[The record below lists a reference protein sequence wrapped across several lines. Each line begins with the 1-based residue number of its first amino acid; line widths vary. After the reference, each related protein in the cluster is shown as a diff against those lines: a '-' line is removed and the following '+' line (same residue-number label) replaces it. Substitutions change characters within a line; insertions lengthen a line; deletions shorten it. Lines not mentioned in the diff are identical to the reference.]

1 MPVPKKNDNLF
12 KPKRFNVQVDGSF
25 LVGTGV
31 LSMDEYFYDSN
42 QPLWHRVLIKIVQT
56 YTFAHNKKTDKM
68 QRVSFQ
74 NPYLVSSLFKS
85 EKAKSAEPGTGIK
98 GKKTD
103 EYNFH
108 INHVQKALKVIKDLG
123 AADMYYVGTA
133 GTLVHHSELPNGGIT
148 ERRIVPNT
156 KRIKGLLRV
165 IKNTTD
171 YDQLPTR
178 GRERRLANACPF
190 KLEIDELI
198 DSLIETEVADLNAKR
213 KVYNRYAMALAKRYE
228 KKSILNNP
236 DIDAKTLDELLQ
248 IAGNLIHARTL
259 QLDPPDTNTIS

>member
-1 MPVPKKNDNLF
+1 MPVPTKNESLF

-56 YTFAHNKKTDKM
+56 YTFAHNKTVDKM

-85 EKAKSAEPGTGIK
+85 EKAKSLEPGEGIK

-103 EYNFH
+103 DYNFH
-108 INHVQKALKVIKDLG
+108 INHVQKALKIIKDLG

-133 GTLVHHSELPNGGIT
+133 GTMVHHSELPNGGIT

-156 KRIKGLLRV
+156 KRIKALLRV
-165 IKNTTD
+165 IKNTSD

-190 KLEIDELI
+190 KTEIDVLI
-198 DSLIETEVADLNAKR
+198 DNIIKTEVADLNAIR
-213 KVYNRYAMALAKRYE
+213 KVYNRYAEALAKRFE
-228 KKSILNNP
+228 KKSILNTP
-236 DIDAKTLDELLQ
+236 DIDAKTLDDLLQ
-248 IAGNLIHARTL
+248 IAGNLIHSRTL
-259 QLDPPDTNTIS
+259 QVDPPEVNTIS